1 MEAPLEGG
9 DETREVI
16 YPESGQ
22 TDRRGSAAPPATVF
36 AGVGVTD
43 HMAAWNITRDDGR
56 GG

>member
-36 AGVGVTD
+36 AGVGVGVT
-43 HMAAWNITRDDGR
+43 AWNITRDDGR